1 MGDDAVFAA
10 QQRRV
15 TEQLGAAMLA
25 AVGLMVRQYLGAP
38 TGENEG
44 QDSADAAWEDG
55 AQAFR
60 AGETVNESFDMARYL
75 RLRQGASAAEP
86 EESEGRADAEDRSR
100 SVRRTAE
107 KTTSARTAAGDAG
120 ARGSGE
126 RSASAAAPESGAGV
140 LVHPVWMTTR
150 AYFTELEVVQEP
162 LPDYVRYRFAFCEA
176 GSEGAALK
184 EVSTS
189 AAGGSAAGTA
199 GARYHTVVQGDTLW
213 AIAARNGT
221 TVRALC
227 ALNPQI
233 ANPNRIYPG
242 ERVRLS

>member
-107 KTTSARTAAGDAG
+107 KTTSARTAAGNG
-120 ARGSGE
+120 A
-126 RSASAAAPESGAGV
+126 
-140 LVHPVWMTTR
+140 H
-150 AYFTELEVVQEP
+150 P
-162 LPDYVRYRFAFCEA
+162 LPRR
-176 GSEGAALK
+176 
-184 EVSTS
+184 
-189 AAGGSAAGTA
+189 
-199 GARYHTVVQGDTLW
+199 R
-213 AIAARNGT
+213 AAREGMT
-221 TVRALC
+221 RRRRSFRRRAETPS
-227 ALNPQI
+227 APRG
-233 ANPNRIYPG
+233 A
-242 ERVRLS
+242 

>member
-75 RLRQGASAAEP
+75 AREGMTRRRHSFRRRAETPSAPRGA
-86 EESEGRADAEDRSR
+86 
-100 SVRRTAE
+100 
-107 KTTSARTAAGDAG
+107 
-120 ARGSGE
+120 
-126 RSASAAAPESGAGV
+126 
-140 LVHPVWMTTR
+140 
-150 AYFTELEVVQEP
+150 
-162 LPDYVRYRFAFCEA
+162 
-176 GSEGAALK
+176 
-184 EVSTS
+184 
-189 AAGGSAAGTA
+189 
-199 GARYHTVVQGDTLW
+199 
-213 AIAARNGT
+213 
-221 TVRALC
+221 
-227 ALNPQI
+227 
-233 ANPNRIYPG
+233 
-242 ERVRLS
+242 

>member
-75 RLRQGASAAEP
+75 RLRQGGI
-86 EESEGRADAEDRSR
+86 GRRSR
-100 SVRRTAE
+100 RR
-107 KTTSARTAAGDAG
+107 AR
-120 ARGSGE
+120 
-126 RSASAAAPESGAGV
+126 AAP
-140 LVHPVWMTTR
+140 MQR
-150 AYFTELEVVQEP
+150 
-162 LPDYVRYRFAFCEA
+162 
-176 GSEGAALK
+176 
-184 EVSTS
+184 
-189 AAGGSAAGTA
+189 
-199 GARYHTVVQGDTLW
+199 
-213 AIAARNGT
+213 
-221 TVRALC
+221 TVRGA
-227 ALNPQI
+227 
-233 ANPNRIYPG
+233 
-242 ERVRLS
+242 

>member
-107 KTTSARTAAGDAG
+107 KNYICAH
-120 ARGSGE
+120 GSGGRRRAGKRGTE
-126 RSASAAAPESGAGV
+126 RIRC
-140 LVHPVWMTTR
+140 R
-150 AYFTELEVVQEP
+150 A
-162 LPDYVRYRFAFCEA
+162 
-176 GSEGAALK
+176 
-184 EVSTS
+184 
-189 AAGGSAAGTA
+189 
-199 GARYHTVVQGDTLW
+199 
-213 AIAARNGT
+213 
-221 TVRALC
+221 
-227 ALNPQI
+227 
-233 ANPNRIYPG
+233 G
-242 ERVRLS
+242 ERRGKA

>member
-1 MGDDAVFAA
+1 MRLTPMRYKDYIWPSNPGSYRISF
-10 QQRRV
+10 RRV
-15 TEQLGAAMLA
+15 
-25 AVGLMVRQYLGAP
+25 V
-38 TGENEG
+38 
-44 QDSADAAWEDG
+44 
-55 AQAFR
+55 
-60 AGETVNESFDMARYL
+60 
-75 RLRQGASAAEP
+75 AEHKLP
-86 EESEGRADAEDRSR
+86 FGR
-100 SVRRTAE
+100 SVTQDLGQVCRVLE
-107 KTTSARTAAGDAG
+107 
-120 ARGSGE
+120 GE
-126 RSASAAAPESGAGV
+126 GV

-162 LPDYVRYRFAFCEA
+162 VPDYVRYRFAFCEA

-189 AAGGSAAGTA
+189 AAGGSTAGTA

>member
-86 EESEGRADAEDRSR
+86 EESEGRAEPEDRSR

-120 ARGSGE
+120 RAGKRGTE
-126 RSASAAAPESGAGV
+126 P
-140 LVHPVWMTTR
+140 HPLR
-150 AYFTELEVVQEP
+150 
-162 LPDYVRYRFAFCEA
+162 RR
-176 GSEGAALK
+176 
-184 EVSTS
+184 
-189 AAGGSAAGTA
+189 
-199 GARYHTVVQGDTLW
+199 R
-213 AIAARNGT
+213 AAREGMT
-221 TVRALC
+221 RRRRSFRRRAETPS
-227 ALNPQI
+227 APRG
-233 ANPNRIYPG
+233 A
-242 ERVRLS
+242 

>member
-86 EESEGRADAEDRSR
+86 EPAAGAAEPEPAAGAPE
-100 SVRRTAE
+100 VPQAA
-107 KTTSARTAAGDAG
+107 SARHMT
-120 ARGSGE
+120 
-126 RSASAAAPESGAGV
+126 SASA
-140 LVHPVWMTTR
+140 
-150 AYFTELEVVQEP
+150 
-162 LPDYVRYRFAFCEA
+162 
-176 GSEGAALK
+176 
-184 EVSTS
+184 S
-189 AAGGSAAGTA
+189 ASSFF
-199 GARYHTVVQGDTLW
+199 
-213 AIAARNGT
+213 I
-221 TVRALC
+221 
-227 ALNPQI
+227 
-233 ANPNRIYPG
+233 
-242 ERVRLS
+242 

>member
-126 RSASAAAPESGAGV
+126 RSASAAAPESGAGRHDAAAFV
-140 LVHPVWMTTR
+140 SAEGGDALRTARSVSGEIER
-150 AYFTELEVVQEP
+150 DAR
-162 LPDYVRYRFAFCEA
+162 RYD
-176 GSEGAALK
+176 
-184 EVSTS
+184 
-189 AAGGSAAGTA
+189 GGF
-199 GARYHTVVQGDTLW
+199 YL
-213 AIAARNGT
+213 
-221 TVRALC
+221 
-227 ALNPQI
+227 
-233 ANPNRIYPG
+233 Y
-242 ERVRLS
+242 

>member
-1 MGDDAVFAA
+1 MPGQEKVTYVKMTPEKVS
-10 QQRRV
+10 RV
-15 TEQLGAAMLA
+15 VAEHKLPFGRSVTQDLGQVCRVLE
-25 AVGLMVRQYLGAP
+25 
-38 TGENEG
+38 GEGE
-44 QDSADAAWEDG
+44 
-55 AQAFR
+55 F
-60 AGETVNESFDMARYL
+60 AGEGAYEEFKRLATVFY
-75 RLRQGASAAEP
+75 G
-86 EESEGRADAEDRSR
+86 G
-100 SVRRTAE
+100 
-107 KTTSARTAAGDAG
+107 
-120 ARGSGE
+120 
-126 RSASAAAPESGAGV
+126 GAGV

>member
-55 AQAFR
+55 TQAFR

-75 RLRQGASAAEP
+75 RLRQGTSAAEP

-126 RSASAAAPESGAGV
+126 RSASAAAPEAFVSAEGGDALRTARSVSGEIERDA
-140 LVHPVWMTTR
+140 R
-150 AYFTELEVVQEP
+150 
-162 LPDYVRYRFAFCEA
+162 RYD
-176 GSEGAALK
+176 
-184 EVSTS
+184 
-189 AAGGSAAGTA
+189 GGF
-199 GARYHTVVQGDTLW
+199 YL
-213 AIAARNGT
+213 
-221 TVRALC
+221 
-227 ALNPQI
+227 
-233 ANPNRIYPG
+233 Y
-242 ERVRLS
+242 

>member
-1 MGDDAVFAA
+1 MRLTPMRYKDYIWPSNPGSYRISF
-10 QQRRV
+10 RRV
-15 TEQLGAAMLA
+15 
-25 AVGLMVRQYLGAP
+25 V
-38 TGENEG
+38 
-44 QDSADAAWEDG
+44 
-55 AQAFR
+55 
-60 AGETVNESFDMARYL
+60 
-75 RLRQGASAAEP
+75 AEHKLP
-86 EESEGRADAEDRSR
+86 FGR
-100 SVRRTAE
+100 SVTQDLGQVCRVL
-107 KTTSARTAAGDAG
+107 
-120 ARGSGE
+120 
-126 RSASAAAPESGAGV
+126 AGV
-140 LVHPVWMTTR
+140 LVHPGWMTTR

>member
-107 KTTSARTAAGDAG
+107 KIISARQRTRFRRYRVSVFLKIIYTSTAPWNG
-120 ARGSGE
+120 R
-126 RSASAAAPESGAGV
+126 R
-140 LVHPVWMTTR
+140 TR
-150 AYFTELEVVQEP
+150 ANL
-162 LPDYVRYRFAFCEA
+162 L
-176 GSEGAALK
+176 
-184 EVSTS
+184 
-189 AAGGSAAGTA
+189 
-199 GARYHTVVQGDTLW
+199 
-213 AIAARNGT
+213 
-221 TVRALC
+221 
-227 ALNPQI
+227 
-233 ANPNRIYPG
+233 
-242 ERVRLS
+242 

>member
-126 RSASAAAPESGAGV
+126 RSASAAAPESGAGRHDAAEAFV
-140 LVHPVWMTTR
+140 SAEGGDALRTARSVSGEIERDARRYDGGFYLLSANGVNTPDRIGEIRGNSLCDAWDMLHK
-150 AYFTELEVVQEP
+150 P
-162 LPDYVRYRFAFCEA
+162 LTEA
-176 GSEGAALK
+176 G
-184 EVSTS
+184 T
-189 AAGGSAAGTA
+189 
-199 GARYHTVVQGDTLW
+199 
-213 AIAARNGT
+213 
-221 TVRALC
+221 
-227 ALNPQI
+227 
-233 ANPNRIYPG
+233 
-242 ERVRLS
+242 

>member
-120 ARGSGE
+120 ARGAQGPPAGGE
-126 RSASAAAPESGAGV
+126 AGTGA
-140 LVHPVWMTTR
+140 H
-150 AYFTELEVVQEP
+150 P
-162 LPDYVRYRFAFCEA
+162 LPRR
-176 GSEGAALK
+176 
-184 EVSTS
+184 
-189 AAGGSAAGTA
+189 
-199 GARYHTVVQGDTLW
+199 R
-213 AIAARNGT
+213 AAREGMT
-221 TVRALC
+221 RRRRSFRRRAETPS
-227 ALNPQI
+227 APRG
-233 ANPNRIYPG
+233 A
-242 ERVRLS
+242 

>member
-107 KTTSARTAAGDAG
+107 KMMSARTAAGDA
-120 ARGSGE
+120 A
-126 RSASAAAPESGAGV
+126 
-140 LVHPVWMTTR
+140 H
-150 AYFTELEVVQEP
+150 P
-162 LPDYVRYRFAFCEA
+162 LPRR
-176 GSEGAALK
+176 
-184 EVSTS
+184 
-189 AAGGSAAGTA
+189 
-199 GARYHTVVQGDTLW
+199 R
-213 AIAARNGT
+213 AAREGMT
-221 TVRALC
+221 RRRRSFRRRAETPS
-227 ALNPQI
+227 APRG
-233 ANPNRIYPG
+233 A
-242 ERVRLS
+242 

>member
-86 EESEGRADAEDRSR
+86 EESEGRADAGGPFAERKADGRKNDICAHGGGG
-100 SVRRTAE
+100 RR
-107 KTTSARTAAGDAG
+107 RAGK
-120 ARGSGE
+120 RGTERIRCRAGE
-126 RSASAAAPESGAGV
+126 RRGKA
-140 LVHPVWMTTR
+140 
-150 AYFTELEVVQEP
+150 
-162 LPDYVRYRFAFCEA
+162 
-176 GSEGAALK
+176 
-184 EVSTS
+184 
-189 AAGGSAAGTA
+189 
-199 GARYHTVVQGDTLW
+199 
-213 AIAARNGT
+213 
-221 TVRALC
+221 
-227 ALNPQI
+227 
-233 ANPNRIYPG
+233 
-242 ERVRLS
+242 